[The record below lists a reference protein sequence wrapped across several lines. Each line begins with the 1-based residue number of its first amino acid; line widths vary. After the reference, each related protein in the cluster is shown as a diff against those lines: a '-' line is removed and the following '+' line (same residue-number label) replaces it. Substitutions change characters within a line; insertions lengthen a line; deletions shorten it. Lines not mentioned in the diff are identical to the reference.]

1 MLLETSLLT
10 FLTVYDAKI
19 ATVIFTA
26 SIASLYTSLLT
37 GFAAIR
43 NLQIVKER
51 FWLVLTAMAA
61 VGVPS
66 VGAICLLDLYATKH
80 IVVSVGVMFNTVLG
94 FIASFAYGNCKR
106 WEIISFWIITGL
118 ILDAAAMQLNVR
130 VCFDLMHFK
139 G

>member
-1 MLLETSLLT
+1 MLLEISLLT
-10 FLTVYDAKI
+10 FLTVYDAKM

-37 GFAAIR
+37 GFAVIR

-51 FWLVLTAMAA
+51 FWPVLTAMAA
-61 VGVPS
+61 LGILS
-66 VGAICLLDLYATKH
+66 VGAICLLDLYTTKH
-80 IVVSVGVMFNTVLG
+80 IVVSVGVMFNTLLG
-94 FIASFAYGNCKR
+94 FIASFAYRNCKR

-118 ILDAAAMQLNVR
+118 ILDAAAMQLNIR